1 MSYLDNLK
9 NATNFTH
16 TENGAVT
23 HKTTHSDLLDMFA
36 LGGAY
41 RNRDDLDCVN
51 LFKNAFEENPV
62 YALKCLFY
70 LRDCRGGQGERRFFR
85 VCFRWLSFAH
95 SNVAKAVLPLIP
107 EYGRWDDL
115 YYCTWN
121 TGVVDNALD
130 LIRDQLMLDMQCK
143 TPSLLAKWVK
153 SENTSSRE
161 SRKMAQATREHLGLT
176 HKEYRQM
183 LSKLREKIKVLEVL
197 MSANRW
203 DEIEFDKIPSKAGL
217 VYKNAFARRDIIKE
231 KYKTF
236 ATSKDTKVNAK
247 TLYPYEVVKEAR
259 NVTNGSFYNSHIN
272 RYDFDTIQK
281 DVNRA
286 MINKYWDNLTDY
298 FDGCNFNALC
308 VCDTSGSMTG
318 YGKNVA
324 PIDVA
329 ISLSLYCAEK
339 AGGPFANHYISFA
352 SKPQLIRTTGYD
364 FVDKVHNIYKTNL
377 VDNTNIEGVF
387 DLLLDTAIKNKV
399 SQEDLPQNIII
410 ISDMEF
416 DAAAYNY
423 SYGWDY
429 RVPFKSFNKNN
440 AETLLEGIARKWQ
453 SHGYQMPHLIFWNVD
468 ARQNNIPM
476 IGNGPISYVSGFSP
490 VIFQTIMSGKTGYDL
505 MMEKLSSERYNLIY
519 KAMLDAAQ
527 EDYAAGVLH
536 DHVF

>member
-1 MSYLDNLK
+1 MSYLNNLK
-9 NATNFTH
+9 DATNYTY

-23 HKTTHSDLLDMFA
+23 HKTTRSDLLDMFA
-36 LGGAY
+36 FGGAY
-41 RNRDDLDCVN
+41 RNRSDFDCVN
-51 LFKNAFEENPV
+51 LFKNAFAESQVN
-62 YALKCLFY
+62 AIKCLFY

-85 VCFRWLSFAH
+85 ICYHWLCMEHPNYARIL
-95 SNVAKAVLPLIP
+95 LPLIP

-121 TGVVDNALD
+121 TKIFDNALE
-130 LIRDQLMLDMQCK
+130 LIKNQLVLDMQCK
-143 TPSLLAKWVK
+143 TPSLLGKWVK
-153 SENTSSRE
+153 SENTSSKKSCE
-161 SRKMAQATREHLGLT
+161 MAHATRKYLGLT
-176 HKEYRQM
+176 HKDYRQM
-183 LSKLREKIKVLEVL
+183 LSKLRAKINVVETL

-217 VYKNAFARRDIIKE
+217 IYKNAFARRDIIKE
-231 KYKTF
+231 KYKAF
-236 ATSKDTKVNAK
+236 ATSKETKVNAS

-259 NVTNGSFYNSHIN
+259 NLGKGSFYYSHFNSYN
-272 RYDFDTIQK
+272 FDVIQE
-281 DVNRA
+281 DTNRA

-298 FDGCNFNALC
+298 FNGCSFNALC

-329 ISLSLYCAEK
+329 ISLSLYCAER

-352 SKPQLIRTTGYD
+352 SRPQLIRTDGID

-416 DAAAYNY
+416 DAAAYD
-423 SYGWDY
+423 SGWGYGY
-429 RVPFKSFNKNN
+429 RTHFKSFDKDN
-440 AETLLEGIARKWQ
+440 AETLLEGISRKWQ
-453 SHGYQMPHLIFWNVD
+453 GCGYQMPHLIFWNVD

-476 IGNGPISYVSGFSP
+476 IGNGHISYVSGFSP

-505 MMEKLSSERYNLIY
+505 MMEKLNSERYNLIN
-519 KAMLDAAQ
+519 KAMLDSAQ

>member
-9 NATNFTH
+9 NATNYTY

-23 HKTTHSDLLDMFA
+23 HKTTHSDLFDMFA
-36 LGGAY
+36 FGGAY
-41 RNRDDLDCVN
+41 RNRSDVDCVN
-51 LFKNAFEENPV
+51 LFKAAFEENPV
-62 YALKCLFY
+62 YAIKCLFY
-70 LRDCRGGQGERRFFR
+70 LRDCRGGGQGERRFFR
-85 VCFRWLSFAH
+85 VCYRWLCFEKPNWARTF
-95 SNVAKAVLPLIP
+95 LPLIP
-107 EYGRWDDL
+107 EYGRYDDWF
-115 YYCTWN
+115 YCTWN
-121 TGVVDNALD
+121 TSVMDDALK
-130 LIRDQLMLDMQCK
+130 LVKKQLLLDMQCK
-143 TPSLLAKWVK
+143 TPSLLAKWIK
-153 SENTSSRE
+153 SENTSSKNSRE
-161 SRKMAQATREHLGLT
+161 MARTIREYLGLT

-183 LSKLREKIKVLEVL
+183 LSKLREKINIVERL

-217 VYKNAFARRDIIKE
+217 IYKNAFARRDIIKE

-259 NVTNGSFYNSHIN
+259 THIN
-272 RYDFDTIQK
+272 SYKFDMLRG

-298 FDGCNFNALC
+298 FNGCNFNALC

-339 AGGPFANHYISFA
+339 ACGPFANHYISFA
-352 SKPQLIRTTGYD
+352 SRPQLIRTTGYD

-399 SQEDLPQNIII
+399 AQEDLPQNIII

-423 SYGWDY
+423 GYGWE
-429 RVPFKSFNKNN
+429 RVSFKSFNKNN
-440 AETLLEGIARKWQ
+440 AETLLEGISRKWQ

-476 IGNGPISYVSGFSP
+476 IGNGRISYVSGFSP
-490 VIFQTIMSGKTGYDL
+490 AIFQTIMTGKTGYDL
-505 MMEKLSSERYNLIY
+505 MMEKLNSERYNLID
-519 KAMLDAAQ
+519 KAMLDSAQ
-527 EDYAAGVLH
+527 EDYTAGCLH